1 MNKQKPHTKNNK
13 PETKH
18 RKRQHQQQQ
27 KKAREKKRKVSN
39 ITNIQVANSNTDFL

>member
-18 RKRQHQQQQ
+18 RKRQHQQQ